1 MRIPSRHRDVGE
13 ISPPLTSDFVW
24 VSLDNGA
31 PQCSLFHTSSHV
43 IRNRGRRI
51 DDVCISASVK
61 NFWKIDGIP
70 PLRAGGGGSSKF
82 LRFGFPRFRIF
93 SFLSFF
99 PSSRYDY
106 GNSIE
111 ISVER
116 KMRLVGI
123 PRKTWCKEELN
134 AKETRWYSVQISG
147 KCSRFVDQCARRI
160 TQLGRKRDPRVLWKE
175 WEEGLREGAVSI
187 ILLLSPVVSWWK
199 TVIFFNNF

>member
-1 MRIPSRHRDVGE
+1 MEHHNAHCSTLRPTWLE
-13 ISPPLTSDFVW
+13 IGDEGSTMCASPRALKTFEKSTEFRLFV
-24 VSLDNGA
+24 
-31 PQCSLFHTSSHV
+31 
-43 IRNRGRRI
+43 R
-51 DDVCISASVK
+51 
-61 NFWKIDGIP
+61 
-70 PLRAGGGGSSKF
+70 GGGSSKF
-82 LRFGFPRFRIF
+82 LKFGFPRFRIF

-199 TVIFFNNF
+199 IANCYFFQ